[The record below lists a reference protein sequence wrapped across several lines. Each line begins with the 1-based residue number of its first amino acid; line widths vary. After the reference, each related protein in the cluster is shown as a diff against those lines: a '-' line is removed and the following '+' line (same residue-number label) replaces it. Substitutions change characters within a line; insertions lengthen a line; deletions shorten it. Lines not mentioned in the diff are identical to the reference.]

1 MDLMNKRSFKIFER
15 LLYSISNVLV
25 FALLVCASAIAQED
39 TESTNVEPANVDK
52 SGVFDGQAKGI
63 EVVNALTR
71 TRELV
76 EISAEIAGPIVEM
89 VVSEG
94 SRIKVGQTLGR
105 IKDERARMARD
116 KAKLELELAEEKKS
130 SDIAVRL
137 TDKASKV
144 AQAEYERA
152 VNANK
157 QISNTYPESE
167 VDRRKLVFEKSQL
180 EIEQAAYDRSLTA
193 LQASIA
199 LNQVEQAEFELSRH
213 VLLSPIN
220 GMVVG
225 VKRHQGEWVEPGTP
239 ILEVVDLDHFR
250 IEGFV
255 TAEEAAVGLFGKS
268 VEIEIA
274 IGNVSLARKGKVVF
288 ASPEANPV
296 NMQVRV
302 IIEAPFVDDEARNRF
317 RSGLKC
323 RAVIE
328 TNDSNEPELK
338 QSEGNQAPSSSQLD
352 GQKDPSEEDSF

>member
-1 MDLMNKRSFKIFER
+1 MGCFNKRSFKSIER
-15 LLYSISNVLV
+15 LAYSVSRWLIPALLLCSIASAQEEKEPVKVDSERNEQAEASNV
-25 FALLVCASAIAQED
+25 Q
-39 TESTNVEPANVDK
+39 P
-52 SGVFDGQAKGI
+52 KGI

-94 SRIKVGQTLGR
+94 SRIKVSQTLGR

-157 QISNTYPESE
+157 QIANTYPESE

-199 LNQVEQAEFELSRH
+199 VNQVEQAEFELSRH
-213 VLLSPIN
+213 TLLSPIN

-250 IEGFV
+250 VEGFV

-268 VEIEIA
+268 VSIDIA

-302 IIEAPFVDDEARNRF
+302 IIEAPFGDDEARNRF

-328 TNDSNEPELK
+328 MDDATDSERKGTQGEQEEASSLQVEK
-338 QSEGNQAPSSSQLD
+338 QDTIKEG
-352 GQKDPSEEDSF
+352 GF

>member
-1 MDLMNKRSFKIFER
+1 MELINKRCFKIFER
-15 LLYSISNVLV
+15 LPYSISAVFVFVLII
-25 FALLVCASAIAQED
+25 CTSASAQED
-39 TESTNVEPANVDK
+39 AKSANVEPAKAVQPK
-52 SGVFDGQAKGI
+52 AFDGQARGI

-130 SDIAVRL
+130 SNIAVRL
-137 TDKASKV
+137 TDKASRV

-157 QISNTYPESE
+157 QIANTYPESE

-199 LNQVEQAEFELSRH
+199 LNQVVQAEFELSRH

-250 IEGFV
+250 VEGFV

-268 VEIEIA
+268 VAIEIA
-274 IGNVSLARKGKVVF
+274 IGNVSLTRKGKVVF

-328 TNDSNEPELK
+328 TNHSNEPELK
-338 QSEGNQAPSSSQLD
+338 QSQGEQTPSSSKQD
-352 GQKDPSEEDSF
+352 GKKEPSEEDNF

>member
-1 MDLMNKRSFKIFER
+1 MEILNKRSFRMIESLAYSFSTF
-15 LLYSISNVLV
+15 LLLAVL
-25 FALLVCASAIAQED
+25 LCPIASAQE
-39 TESTNVEPANVDK
+39 EAEPAK
-52 SGVFDGQAKGI
+52 SDSEKIEQTEASEVQPKGI

-94 SRIKVGQTLGR
+94 SRIKVSQNLGR

-157 QISNTYPESE
+157 QIANTYPESE

-250 IEGFV
+250 VEGFV
-255 TAEEAAVGLFGKS
+255 TAEEASVGLFGKNVS
-268 VEIEIA
+268 IEIA

-302 IIEAPFVDDEARNRF
+302 IIEAPFEDDEARNRF

-328 TNDSNEPELK
+328 IDNGTDTEGEAAKGQASSQQVEK
-338 QSEGNQAPSSSQLD
+338 QDTLTEGN
-352 GQKDPSEEDSF
+352 F